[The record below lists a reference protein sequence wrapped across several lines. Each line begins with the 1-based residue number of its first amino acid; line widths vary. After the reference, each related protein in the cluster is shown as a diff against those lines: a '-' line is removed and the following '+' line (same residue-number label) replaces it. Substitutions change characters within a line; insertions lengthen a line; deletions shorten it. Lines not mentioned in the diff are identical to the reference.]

1 MADRIT
7 KNKAQRLTPK
17 GINPN
22 NFTRLQDVKNLISEG
37 QETKST
43 SSDEVL
49 SSLNSIY
56 IVDTSASQV
65 TLTFNPDGISD
76 LKEWF
81 IKREG
86 DNLLTIV
93 PISGSNIDGDTDG
106 IQITE
111 DDATIHLIKIGN
123 NLKILN

>member
-1 MADRIT
+1 MSNRI
-7 KNKAQRLTPK
+7 QRKQGQSSTTRGVDNNTPVRFK
-17 GINPN
+17 
-22 NFTRLQDVKNLISEG
+22 DVKDLIKSG
-37 QETKST
+37 QGKAEV
-43 SSDEVL
+43 SSDATL
-49 SSLNSIY
+49 SSQHSMY
-56 IVDTSASQV
+56 VVDTTGGAV
-65 TLTFNPDGISD
+65 TLTFNPVGIED
-76 LKEWF
+76 LKEWY